1 MKKSVRLFL
10 TGNVQPMFFGPYVK
24 EEATS
29 LNVRG
34 FVRSLEDKRIE
45 VFLEGDAKAVDEM
58 IPRCKTGPYN
68 TSIKHVDMRDERFQD
83 FKDFRILKIWN
94 P

>member
-10 TGNVQPMFFGPYVK
+10 SGNFHPMFFGPYLK
-24 EEATS
+24 DEATK

-34 FVRSLEDKRIE
+34 FARALEDKRIE
-45 VFLEGDAKAVDEM
+45 VFIEGDAKAVDEM

-68 TSIKHVDMRDERFQD
+68 TQIKNVEMREERFQD
-83 FKDFRILKIWN
+83 FKEFKILTI
-94 P
+94 

>member
-10 TGNVQPMFFGPYVK
+10 TGNVQPMFFGPYLRD
-24 EEATS
+24 EATL

-34 FVRSLEDKRIE
+34 FVRPLEDKRIE

-58 IPRCKTGPYN
+58 IPKCKTGPYN
-68 TSIKHVDMRDERFQD
+68 TTIKHVEMQEARFQD
-83 FKDFRILKIWN
+83 FKDFRIMKI
-94 P
+94 

>member
-24 EEATS
+24 QEAEK

-34 FVRSLEDKRIE
+34 FIRPLEDKRIE
-45 VFLEGDAKAVDEM
+45 VFLEGDLKAVEEM

-68 TSIKHVDMRDERFQD
+68 TQIRLAEQRDERFQD
-83 FKDFRILKIWN
+83 FKEFKIMTI
-94 P
+94 